1 MAVISKKGNKPQKVS
16 RSGDDL
22 EIKVKPQSRLMLLIA
37 SIVLMA
43 ASLII
48 EHFIGLGWHWPTIIL
63 ACIVG
68 SLFCMILA
76 INSSF
81 ERLTLEKDL
90 IKYRYFLL
98 VERKGDRNLIDRV
111 EIGER
116 SKSMKW
122 IVNGKKFAN
131 LNFSI
136 IDIDEEEF
144 ADFAKRQN
152 IPIEYLE
159 NK

>member
-1 MAVISKKGNKPQKVS
+1 MAVISKKGNKSQSVS
-16 RSGDDL
+16 RSGSNL
-22 EIKVKPQSRLMLLIA
+22 VIKVKPQSRLMLLIA

-48 EHFIGLGWHWPTIIL
+48 EHFIGLGWHWPAIIL

-81 ERLTLEKDL
+81 ERLTLEKGL

-98 VERKGDRNLIDRV
+98 VERKGDRSLIDRI